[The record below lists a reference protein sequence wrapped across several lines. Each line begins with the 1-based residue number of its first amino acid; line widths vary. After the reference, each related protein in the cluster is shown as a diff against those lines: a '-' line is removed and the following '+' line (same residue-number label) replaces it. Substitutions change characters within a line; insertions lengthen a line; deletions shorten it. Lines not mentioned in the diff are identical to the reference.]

1 MQEIFNFGFFIISPL
16 FWLGLLHTQYKYR
29 QRVKRERH
37 LYESAINP
45 KNSEMRT
52 FFIAMIVL
60 GIVGSLCSLAVG
72 VEVSYTWI
80 VFYELLA
87 VVALFLPGTTLPF
100 LALFLPMI
108 IVQLFG
114 DKFYTLSFI
123 GKKHMVLQNPLP
135 EGIDFLAL
143 LTILLFLQY
152 LFIKFNRKSVNSPVI
167 GKNIRGNR
175 VATYLFDK
183 VSVVP
188 LVLLVPG
195 DLFETTSPFWPV
207 FKIFGVK
214 LSILIVPFLIGL
226 NFRFIGEQPAKIMQ
240 RLANAIGW
248 LALASLGITIDAFF
262 WKSPLFE
269 VLAIG
274 CLAVVYCLIMYHFRK
289 VDRKDQNQVEEA
301 LDGVRVLA
309 VKPQTPASKMK
320 LEIGDLIQVVNGI
333 HVTDEQSLYRA
344 LQTSPTFCR
353 LKIKNRRGDLELKES
368 SIFAGGPHEIGIVTF
383 PSDEK

>member
-1 MQEIFNFGFFIISPL
+1 
-16 FWLGLLHTQYKYR
+16 
-29 QRVKRERH
+29 
-37 LYESAINP
+37 
-45 KNSEMRT
+45 
-52 FFIAMIVL
+52 
-60 GIVGSLCSLAVG
+60 
-72 VEVSYTWI
+72 
-80 VFYELLA
+80 
-87 VVALFLPGTTLPF
+87 
-100 LALFLPMI
+100 
-108 IVQLFG
+108 
-114 DKFYTLSFI
+114 
-123 GKKHMVLQNPLP
+123 MVLQNPLP

-262 WKSPLFE
+262 L
-269 VLAIG
+269 
-274 CLAVVYCLIMYHFRK
+274 
-289 VDRKDQNQVEEA
+289 EE
-301 LDGVRVLA
+301 
-309 VKPQTPASKMK
+309 SF
-320 LEIGDLIQVVNGI
+320 I
-333 HVTDEQSLYRA
+333 
-344 LQTSPTFCR
+344 
-353 LKIKNRRGDLELKES
+353 
-368 SIFAGGPHEIGIVTF
+368 
-383 PSDEK
+383 